1 MAESCLPWCSRAVAR
16 FDGIRKKI
24 GNRRRHG
31 EDETAATA
39 KRPSRL
45 TDLVV
50 ALVLGVADA
59 MALAG
64 FAIVIV
70 LVGMG
75 NSDEGMGG
83 GAPRHPGFSYSGL
96 ALAWVLPAV
105 LALST
110 FIHARLRMPVTAVVQ
125 GVFFI
130 VGTLLAVAAT
140 NMLLSIA

>member
-1 MAESCLPWCSRAVAR
+1 MAR

-31 EDETAATA
+31 EDETAAA
-39 KRPSRL
+39 AERPSRL

-75 NSDEGMGG
+75 NSGDGASG

-96 ALAWVLPAV
+96 ALAWVLPAL

-110 FIHARLRMPVTAVVQ
+110 FLHASLRMPVTAVVQ
-125 GVFFI
+125 GLSFLVA
-130 VGTLLAVAAT
+130 TLLALAAT